1 MAPRKV
7 TTTQSHGSTNR
18 RGHGVEKRSFWV
30 MLGSFWVMLGSFWVM
45 LGSFWVTLVY
55 NETWVLRRTR
65 PSRRSP
71 DALKS
76 DTIAGRG
83 PLFTNQDIVL

>member
-18 RGHGVEKRSFWV
+18 RGHGVEKR
-30 MLGSFWVMLGSFWVM
+30 SFWVMLGSFWVM

>member
-7 TTTQSHGSTNR
+7 TTTQSYGSTDR
-18 RGHGVEKRSFWV
+18 RGHGGEQ
-30 MLGSFWVMLGSFWVM
+30 GSFWVM

-65 PSRRSP
+65 PSLRSP

-76 DTIAGRG
+76 DTTSGRG
-83 PLFTNQDIVL
+83 PLFIHQDRVL

>member
-18 RGHGVEKRSFWV
+18 RGHGVEKR
-30 MLGSFWVMLGSFWVM
+30 SFWVM

-76 DTIAGRG
+76 DTISGRG
-83 PLFTNQDIVL
+83 PLFTNQDRVL